1 MDKPN
6 PTMTL
11 IKDVN
16 YMSNRR
22 VYHFRDIAQ
31 LQITQFYNII
41 ITNNQVNQNSYLLA
55 TKAKKIIK
63 KTSNTI

>member
-1 MDKPN
+1 
-6 PTMTL
+6 
-11 IKDVN
+11 
-16 YMSNRR
+16 MSNRR